1 MNKKFL
7 THVAALSLAAV
18 VMVPSAMALSWRDG
32 APANY
37 KFTYADGDAGIASVT
52 ASDSNGTFHGEVTE
66 GQTITTQTG
75 TIVWRDSYTNTT
87 TFTVEVKPGYELV
100 GLTGD
105 NVNVNDFTKNDNGT
119 YSFQFTD
126 KGAEAWC
133 YGKDVSFNLITSQTH
148 YFIDTYSDGELFKT
162 TELIIGSD
170 FDTLSRP
177 AKLGHT
183 FDHWTCNGEEVH
195 ELADV
200 LSCADENNHIRLD
213 AAYSVNYYTITF
225 QGENGEDYGFITAS
239 LGEPLSTS
247 IVPEKEGYTFSHW
260 MFGDE
265 KMPDTLTMEMINQ
278 ADGQDNIIVT
288 PAFTVNNYSVRI
300 NYYTDNTQGTPESY
314 IDKQVAYGTVI
325 DQEWVKEYAYSEG
338 YQMVGGDHAVTVG
351 VNGATIN
358 LVKYTSANEGFWSYE
373 YGFLFGSKTA
383 DIESVEYSIDGGA
396 SWTGIDVNEGVKFET
411 DNLPTDSH
419 YKRAITFR
427 VKVAEGM
434 QLDLTVDHGEDTV
447 SFEDGYYTFTFTR
460 TAHQGLNDT
469 NFANV
474 MFDLSAVAE

>member
-18 VMVPSAMALSWRDG
+18 VMVPSAMALSWLDG

-37 KFTYADGDAGIASVT
+37 KFTYADGDAGIVSVT
-52 ASDSNGTFHGEVTE
+52 ASDTNGTFYGEVKE
-66 GQTITTQTG
+66 GQTITTKTG
-75 TIVWRDSYTNTT
+75 TIAWRDSYTNTT

-133 YGKDVSFNLITSQTH
+133 YGKDVNFNLITSQSH
-148 YFIDTYSDGELFKT
+148 YFVDTYSDGTFFKS
-162 TELIIGSD
+162 TELIIGSNLD
-170 FDTLSRP
+170 NLSRP
-177 AKLGHT
+177 AKLGYT
-183 FDHWTCNGEEVH
+183 FDHWTYKGKEVH

-200 LSCADENNHIRLD
+200 LPYADENNHIRLD
-213 AAYSVNYYTITF
+213 AAYSVNYYTVTF

-247 IVPEKEGYTFSHW
+247 IVPKKEGHTFSHW

-288 PAFTVNNYSVRI
+288 PAFTVNQYSMRI
-300 NYYTDNTQGTPESY
+300 NCYEDNTQGRIIFANEKPV
-314 IDKQVAYGTVI
+314 DYGTVI
-325 DQEWVKEYAYSEG
+325 DSQWLTDNGYLTSEYKII
-338 YQMVGGDHAVTVG
+338 GGSDHAVTVG
-351 VNGATIN
+351 VNGATID
-358 LVKYTSANEGFWSYE
+358 LVKYTPAQEDFWSYE

-383 DIESVEYSIDGGA
+383 DIKSVEYSIDGND
-396 SWTGIDVNEGVKFET
+396 WTSIDVNEDVKFNT
-411 DNLPTDSH
+411 TIIGADRT
-419 YKRAITFR
+419 KAITFR
-427 VKVAEGM
+427 VKVAEDM

-447 SFEDGYYTFTFTR
+447 SFENGYYTFTFTR
-460 TAHQGLNDT
+460 TAHQGWNEA

-474 MFDLSAVAE
+474 TFNLSAVAK

>member
-18 VMVPSAMALSWRDG
+18 VMVPSAMALSWLDG

-37 KFTYADGDAGIASVT
+37 KFTYADGDAGIVSVT
-52 ASDSNGTFHGEVTE
+52 ASDTNGTFCGEVKE
-66 GQTITTQTG
+66 GQTITTKTG
-75 TIVWRDSYTNTT
+75 TIAWRDSYTNTT

-133 YGKDVSFNLITSQTH
+133 YGKDVEFNLTT
-148 YFIDTYSDGELFKT
+148 DKT
-162 TELIIGSD
+162 L
-170 FDTLSRP
+170 
-177 AKLGHT
+177 
-183 FDHWTCNGEEVH
+183 
-195 ELADV
+195 
-200 LSCADENNHIRLD
+200 
-213 AAYSVNYYTITF
+213 YTVTF

-247 IVPEKEGYTFSHW
+247 IVPKKEGHTFSHW

-288 PAFTVNNYSVRI
+288 PAFTVNQYSMRI
-300 NYYTDNTQGTPESY
+300 NCYEDNTQGRIIFANEKPV
-314 IDKQVAYGTVI
+314 DYGTVI
-325 DQEWVKEYAYSEG
+325 DSQWLTDNGYLTSEYKII
-338 YQMVGGDHAVTVG
+338 GGSDHAVTVG
-351 VNGATIN
+351 VNGATID
-358 LVKYTSANEGFWSYE
+358 LVKYTPAQEDFWSYE

-383 DIESVEYSIDGGA
+383 DIKSVEYSIDGND
-396 SWTGIDVNEGVKFET
+396 WTSIDVNEDVKFNT
-411 DNLPTDSH
+411 TITGADRT
-419 YKRAITFR
+419 KAITFR
-427 VKVAEGM
+427 VKVAEDM

-447 SFEDGYYTFTFTR
+447 SFENGYYTFTFTR
-460 TAHQGLNDT
+460 TAHQGLNNT

-474 MFDLSAVAE
+474 MFDLSAVVK

>member
-18 VMVPSAMALSWRDG
+18 VMVPSAMALSWLDG

-37 KFTYADGDAGIASVT
+37 KFTYADGDAGIVSVT
-52 ASDSNGTFHGEVTE
+52 ASDTNGTFCGEVKE
-66 GQTITTQTG
+66 GQTITTKTG
-75 TIVWRDSYTNTT
+75 TIAWRDSYTNTT

-133 YGKDVSFNLITSQTH
+133 YGKDVEFNLTT
-148 YFIDTYSDGELFKT
+148 DKT
-162 TELIIGSD
+162 L
-170 FDTLSRP
+170 
-177 AKLGHT
+177 
-183 FDHWTCNGEEVH
+183 
-195 ELADV
+195 
-200 LSCADENNHIRLD
+200 
-213 AAYSVNYYTITF
+213 YTVTF

-247 IVPEKEGYTFSHW
+247 IVPKKEGHTFSHW

-288 PAFTVNNYSVRI
+288 PAFTVNNYNVRV
-300 NYYTDNTQGTPESY
+300 NYYTDNTQGTPTSY

-325 DQEWVKEYAYSEG
+325 NQDWVNGYAHSDG
-338 YQMVGGDHAVTVG
+338 YQMVGVDRAVTVG

-358 LVKYTSANEGFWSYE
+358 LVKYTPVNDSFSSYE

-383 DIESVEYSIDGGA
+383 DIKNVEYSIDGND
-396 SWTGIDVNEGVKFET
+396 WTSIDVNEGVKFET
-411 DNLPTDSH
+411 EKNLTDHS
-419 YKRAITFR
+419 ITFR
-427 VKVAEGM
+427 VKVTEGM

-447 SFEDGYYTFTFTR
+447 SFENGYYTFTFTR
-460 TAHQGLNDT
+460 TAHQGLNNT

-474 MFDLSAVAE
+474 MFDLSAVVK

>member
-37 KFTYADGDAGIASVT
+37 KFTYANGDEGIASVT
-52 ASDSNGTFHGEVTE
+52 ASDTNDTFEGEVKK
-66 GQTITTQTG
+66 GQTITTKTG

-100 GLTGD
+100 GLTGE
-105 NVNVNDFTKNDNGT
+105 NVTENDFEEIAENT

-148 YFIDTYSDGELFKT
+148 YFVDTYSDGEFFKT
-162 TELIIGSD
+162 TELIIGSN
-170 FDTLSRP
+170 FDNLPRP

-183 FDHWTCNGEEVH
+183 FDHWTCNGDAVN

-200 LSCADENNHIRLD
+200 LDYADENNHIRLD

-225 QGENGEDYGFITAS
+225 QDENGEKYDFITAS

-260 MFGDE
+260 MFNGE
-265 KMPDTLTMEMINQ
+265 KMPDTLTMDMINQ

-288 PAFTVNNYSVRI
+288 PAFTVNKYNVRI
-300 NYYTDNTQGTPESY
+300 NCYEDNTQGRV
-314 IDKQVAYGTVI
+314 IFANDMKVDYGTVI
-325 DQEWVKEYAYSEG
+325 DAEWLTDNG
-338 YQMVGGDHAVTVG
+338 YLTDGYKIVGGGDHAVTVG
-351 VNGATIN
+351 VDGATIN
-358 LVKYTSANEGFWSYE
+358 LVKYTPAEEDDWSYE

-383 DIESVEYSIDGGA
+383 DIESVEYSIDG
-396 SWTGIDVNEGVKFET
+396 SDWTGIDVNEGVKFKTEK
-411 DNLPTDSH
+411 NLNVH
-419 YKRAITFR
+419 NITFR

-434 QLDLTVDHGEDTV
+434 KLKLAVNQGGNTV
-447 SFEDGYYTFTFTR
+447 SFDGEYYTFSFTR
-460 TAHQGLNDT
+460 TAHQGLPGTSNY
-469 NFANV
+469 ANV
-474 MFDLSAVAE
+474 TFDLSAVAE